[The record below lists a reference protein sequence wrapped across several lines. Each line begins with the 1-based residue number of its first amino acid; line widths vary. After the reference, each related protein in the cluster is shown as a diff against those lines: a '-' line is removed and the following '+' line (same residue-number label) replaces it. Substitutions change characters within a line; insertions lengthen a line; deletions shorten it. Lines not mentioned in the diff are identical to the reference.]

1 MIYTKATN
9 FSYPILNNLQDD
21 YMDKHFNIEITTD
34 YKDGRNFQFRIKV
47 DLDSDFLLE
56 QIKNHRTKLLLVVS
70 AIDSRFYEFSLDDPV
85 VKIPDNRVYL
95 KENTKFQVL
104 LMSKDRISFENNQDI
119 HPFYEDFK
127 DKIFVEAGKLL
138 AFSND
143 YTFTGDI
150 EKSTQLFKQKIDPSM
165 EFPVNIELNYD
176 NILIEYR
183 DAESKF
189 KNISNAR
196 DLNNMYLYAGLQKA
210 LLNLVSKN
218 LENETPDQ
226 QGSLEDGI
234 LVERINSGSPLDM
247 KLKNLL
253 IDKGIE
259 QLYLENIDS
268 AVQKIAERIVEK
280 YVEAINKEN
289 E

>member
-1 MIYTKATN
+1 
-9 FSYPILNNLQDD
+9 
-21 YMDKHFNIEITTD
+21 
-34 YKDGRNFQFRIKV
+34 
-47 DLDSDFLLE
+47 
-56 QIKNHRTKLLLVVS
+56 
-70 AIDSRFYEFSLDDPV
+70 
-85 VKIPDNRVYL
+85 
-95 KENTKFQVL
+95 
-104 LMSKDRISFENNQDI
+104 
-119 HPFYEDFK
+119 
-127 DKIFVEAGKLL
+127 
-138 AFSND
+138 
-143 YTFTGDI
+143 
-150 EKSTQLFKQKIDPSM
+150 M